1 MKQHVSGLRERSNNG
16 KERPNHPA
24 ARPFARSVSAR
35 SHDAPG
41 APGQPHFIPEE
52 RLQRDLQLRWE
63 LPDITGYLRLGN
75 RTIPVEQL
83 KAVLVRLRQSL
94 YANMGPGQTPW

>member
-1 MKQHVSGLRERSNNG
+1 MVKSGQIILLLGPSQDPCLRGVMTRLERQGS
-16 KERPNHPA
+16 RI
-24 ARPFARSVSAR
+24 F
-35 SHDAPG
+35 
-41 APGQPHFIPEE
+41 FIPEE

-75 RTIPVEQL
+75 RTIPVDQL